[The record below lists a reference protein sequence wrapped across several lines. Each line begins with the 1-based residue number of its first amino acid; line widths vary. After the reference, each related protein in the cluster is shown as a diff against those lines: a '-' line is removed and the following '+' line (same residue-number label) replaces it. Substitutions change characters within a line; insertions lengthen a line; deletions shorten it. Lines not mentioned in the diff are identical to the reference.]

1 MNMRRQ
7 RSRPGAL
14 IVCAVLAAAL
24 TAAACD
30 PKDGGADAGAMDAA
44 RDGMADQRPVPPDAP
59 AGTGA
64 CNDLARPPLLL
75 PTVDT
80 GARPTS
86 QVETG
91 GGLQDGDYVMT
102 RVSLYSVPPPLTGAF
117 GASMLGAH
125 LRVRAGVMESVLLTD
140 DGQGNGPVEERAREA
155 TKVQGNKLQL
165 TPICPPGGGP
175 GGGAVHH
182 RRPDAAP
189 VAGGRRHR
197 DGART
202 GPTVGK

>member
-1 MNMRRQ
+1 MNMRIQ
-7 RSRPGAL
+7 RSRPAVP

-44 RDGMADQRPVPPDAP
+44 RDGAAEQRPVPPDAP

-75 PTVDT
+75 AAVDT
-80 GARPTS
+80 AARPAS

-91 GGLQDGDYVMT
+91 GALQDGDYVMT
-102 RVSLYSVPPPLTGAF
+102 RVTLYSVPRPLTGAF
-117 GASMLGAH
+117 GALMLGAH

-140 DGQGNGPVEERAREA
+140 DGEGNGPVEERSREA
-155 TKVQGNKLQL
+155 IKVQGNKLQL
-165 TPICPPGGGP
+165 TPICPPDDGP
-175 GGGAVHH
+175 EEGLFTTDGRTLRLAQVADGIEMVLELV
-182 RRPDAAP
+182 RR
-189 VAGGRRHR
+189 
-197 DGART
+197 
-202 GPTVGK
+202 